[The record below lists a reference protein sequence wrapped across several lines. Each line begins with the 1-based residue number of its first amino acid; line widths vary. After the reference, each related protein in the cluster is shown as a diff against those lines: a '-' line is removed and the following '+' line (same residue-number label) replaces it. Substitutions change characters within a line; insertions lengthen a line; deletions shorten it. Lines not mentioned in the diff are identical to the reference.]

1 MQHLSLFQKLIRKQY
16 LLFYS
21 CFQIQVQ
28 EIFESIELNF
38 SNSMQA
44 FYEDKIRTINQNT
57 QINFILMFMLYQ
69 ILLQKLDFYSEKQE

>member
-69 ILLQKLDFYSEKQE
+69 ISLQKTRFLL

>member
-1 MQHLSLFQKLIRKQY
+1 
-16 LLFYS
+16 
-21 CFQIQVQ
+21 
-28 EIFESIELNF
+28 
-38 SNSMQA
+38 MQA